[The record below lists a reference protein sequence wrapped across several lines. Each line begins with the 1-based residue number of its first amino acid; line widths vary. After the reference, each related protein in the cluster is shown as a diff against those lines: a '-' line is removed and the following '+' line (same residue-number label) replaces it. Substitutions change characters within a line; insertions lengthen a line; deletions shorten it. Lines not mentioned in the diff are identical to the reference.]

1 MRKKMT
7 VAVLSILALFALAFA
22 IGLFLPKQREFVK
35 TATFKSSPEKVFQ
48 IVTDVENQLSWRSDV
63 QEINII
69 DEDTWT
75 EVPKKGTPI
84 TFKTK
89 QEIQNQLFEIEI
101 IEPKSFD
108 GYWIGTFEQTTTGTK
123 VVFKEVIT
131 IENPFFRVMSS
142 IFVDL
147 DQTMEVYMTN
157 LKNKLGE

>member
-1 MRKKMT
+1 MS
-7 VAVLSILALFALAFA
+7 VAVLSILALFALVFV

-48 IVTDVENQLSWRSDV
+48 IVTDVENQVSWRSDV

-89 QEIQNQLFEIEI
+89 QEIQDQLFEIEI

-123 VVFKEVIT
+123 VVFKEVIS

-147 DQTMEVYMTN
+147 DQTMEIYMTN